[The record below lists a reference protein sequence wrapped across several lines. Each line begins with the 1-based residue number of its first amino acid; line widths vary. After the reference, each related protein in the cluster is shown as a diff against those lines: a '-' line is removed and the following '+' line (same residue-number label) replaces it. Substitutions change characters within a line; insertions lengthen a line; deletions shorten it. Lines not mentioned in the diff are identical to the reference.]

1 MDPMTPAF
9 TARRRAE
16 EFNSLVENSST
27 RELTDARFV
36 DILEL
41 VEAMRHVAPVEARP
55 AFVADLRERLML
67 AAATALAP
75 ATDAELKARLTVAP
89 RRTPRERRIAVAMGG
104 FAIVGATTSMA
115 VAAQTALP
123 GDTLYPLKRAL
134 ENAQAGVQVDEG
146 DKGSTLLANASGRL
160 EEVDVL
166 SREKRDSASLVIAE
180 TLQAFTTQ
188 ATEASDLL
196 LASYESTGQE
206 ASISEL
212 RDFTADSMAS
222 LALLEGLVPDGA
234 RGALIQAAQVLT
246 QIDQQAIA
254 LCPTCAV
261 KGLTEIPDFVFNNV
275 GEFLTGDTEA
285 TAAEQSVPPDSTP
298 GGKPGKG
305 GKRGNGQQATE
316 PPLEPTEPPVLQ
328 EPGTPPSSQPTQ
340 GQGDGNPITN
350 LSEGLSGGGSTPSPS
365 VPTDQPDLGGVLE
378 DTVGGI
384 VGLLD

>member
-1 MDPMTPAF
+1 MTPAF

-16 EFNSLVENSST
+16 EFNSLVENAST
-27 RELTDARFV
+27 RELTDARYV
-36 DILEL
+36 DVLEL
-41 VEAMRHVAPVEARP
+41 VEAMRHVTPVQARP
-55 AFVADLRERLML
+55 AFVADLRERLMI
-67 AAATALAP
+67 AAETALAP
-75 ATDAELKARLTVAP
+75 STDAEMKARLTVAP

-160 EEVDVL
+160 EEVDEL
-166 SREKRDSASLVIAE
+166 SRERRDSATLAIAE

-212 RDFTADSMAS
+212 RTFAADSMDT
-222 LALLEGLVPDGA
+222 LQELEGLVPEGA
-234 RGALIQAAQVLT
+234 RSALVQAAQVLT

-254 LCPTCAV
+254 LCPTCVV
-261 KGLTEIPDFVFNNV
+261 KGLTEIPEFVFNDVADLLANV
-275 GEFLTGDTEA
+275 TGNQP
-285 TAAEQSVPPDSTP
+285 AEQTSTA
-298 GGKPGKG
+298 GSGQGEGKPGRG
-305 GKRGNGQQATE
+305 GNRGTGQATE
-316 PPLEPTEPPVLQ
+316 PPAAQPTEPPVLEQ
-328 EPGTPPSSQPTQ
+328 PGTPEPGEAPA
-340 GQGDGNPITN
+340 GEDDDPITD
-350 LSEGLSGGGSTPSPS
+350 LTDGLTGGGSAPSPS
-365 VPTDQPDLGGVLE
+365 VPANQPDLGEVLE
-378 DTVGGI
+378 DTVDGV